1 MRKAFSRQGRLDGGR
16 VLDVALNL
24 NCRHEIIPVLRALQH
39 VYATPQL
46 RDKILLLIEQDVL
59 GAGSAERGREG
70 LDYWHILVLA
80 AVRQGCNLD
89 YDCLQDL
96 AENHCNLRSIMGLG
110 DWKDIDLSARRIRDN
125 IGLLP
130 PETIEAISHAIVAEG
145 QRLVP
150 EAVERARADS
160 FVVETNIHYPTDSSL
175 IVDGIRKVI
184 ELCVPLA
191 IALGL
196 DGWRQHEQLLKA
208 IRGVARQIDRIAAKK
223 GPNYQQRLKTAYA
236 TLLRKSGRVL
246 VRARALC
253 AVLQKPSA
261 EFAGIGDLTTLMNF
275 IDRTDRVRNIA
286 RRRVIHGE
294 TVPNSDKIFSMFE
307 PHTQLYI
314 RGKAGEPVQFGRLVL
329 VYEDAAGF
337 IIHHHLMARALGDRD
352 VATEQTRIV
361 QARCG
366 GKIKEL
372 SFDCGFHSPDNQT
385 DLSGLIDNLCLPKP
399 GPKQA
404 AEQTATASATF
415 HRARKRHPGIES
427 AIGALQSGNGLERC
441 RDRGEPGFE
450 RYLAL
455 GILGRNLHVLG
466 RVLIAQENAEC
477 AAGRSQRAA

>member
-16 VLDVALNL
+16 VLDVELNL

-39 VYATPQL
+39 IYATPQVRDEIL
-46 RDKILLLIEQDVL
+46 RLIERDVL
-59 GAGSAERGREG
+59 GDGNAARGREG
-70 LDYWHILVLA
+70 LDYWQILVLA
-80 AVRQGCNLD
+80 AAKLGCNLD

-96 AENHCNLRSIMGLG
+96 AENHRNLRAIMGIG
-110 DWKDIDLSARRIRDN
+110 EWQNIDVSSRRIRDN
-125 IGLLP
+125 ICLLS
-130 PETIEAISHAIVAEG
+130 PETIEAISHAVVAEG
-145 QRLVP
+145 QRLEP
-150 EAVERARADS
+150 DAVERVRADS

-184 ELCVPLA
+184 ELCVPLVSV
-191 IALGL
+191 LGL
-196 DGWRQHEQLLKA
+196 EGWRQHEQLFKA
-208 IRGVARQIDRIAAKK
+208 VCGVARQIDGIAAKK
-223 GPNYQQRLKTAYA
+223 GPNYQQRLQTAYA
-236 TLLRKSGRVL
+236 KLLKKSGRVL

-253 AVLQKPSA
+253 AVLEKRSTVLVRV
-261 EFAGIGDLTTLMNF
+261 GDLTLLRDF
-275 IDRTDRVRNIA
+275 IDRTDSVRDVA

-294 TVPNSDKIFSMFE
+294 TVPNSDKIFSLFE
-307 PHTQLYI
+307 PHTQLYK

-337 IIHHHLMARALGDRD
+337 LMHHHLMARDVGDRD

-372 SFDCGFHSPDNQT
+372 SFDRGFHSPDNQT
-385 DLSGLIDNLCLPKP
+385 DLSKLVENLCLPKP
-399 GPKQA
+399 GSKQA
-404 AEQTATASATF
+404 AAQTAAASATF
-415 HRARKRHPGIES
+415 HRTRRRHSGIES

-441 RDRGEPGFE
+441 RDRGETGFQ

-466 RVLIAQENAEC
+466 RLLIARENATC
-477 AAGRSQRAA
+477 AAGHSQRAA